1 MFLKAHATQ
10 SLDDSNNWKHRALT
24 PDIRRTEFNGS
35 CQGCS
40 KSFFCPISKRSVCLF
55 IALFALCENAAIDSF
70 RYTGVGTSSGSYQM
84 ITRADPGV
92 WPDCSIPQD
101 QKCGT
106 STYTVSGPL
115 APFDDEQSTVSRH
128 RNGRMSDLE
137 GLSWTD
143 EHVSIGSLSA
153 AKFGRLD
160 FGDTSYFRSSYIPP
174 GLLLGSD
181 CITSEHGLL
190 EQHGRGASGE
200 WSICQG
206 GSQSY
211 SSGNYSTTTSKPNAE
226 PFKTFVPPGK
236 EVNIMTSAPC
246 STNQPC
252 LGFSRGVSIEE
263 LDTASLMDVQ
273 TSYHGWGG
281 SKVFAIEYN
290 MPQSTDSSNNIPAIW
305 ALNAVVEVITSE
317 NISHAFSE
325 IYSMKGATGSGG
337 DYFVRP
343 YNNPRTLLVTFDM
356 ATDSI
361 TLQHVSSFDWPN
373 SISAS
378 QMSSYTT
385 GTVDRTVAFS
395 TAYYPK
401 SNNPTTVSLTNIL
414 QQPTLSHVI
423 GTLLDE
429 TGNILTPGGS
439 TALSSSLL
447 LTIGMMSL
455 ACAMMM

>member
-1 MFLKAHATQ
+1 M
-10 SLDDSNNWKHRALT
+10 
-24 PDIRRTEFNGS
+24 
-35 CQGCS
+35 
-40 KSFFCPISKRSVCLF
+40 RSVCLF
-55 IALFALCENAAIDSF
+55 IALFALCESAAINSF

-106 STYTVSGPL
+106 STFTVSGPL
-115 APFDDEQSTVSRH
+115 A
-128 RNGRMSDLE
+128 
-137 GLSWTD
+137 
-143 EHVSIGSLSA
+143 
-153 AKFGRLD
+153 
-160 FGDTSYFRSSYIPP
+160 
-174 GLLLGSD
+174 LLGAALTD
-181 CITSEHGLL
+181 GPFTRCP
-190 EQHGRGASGE
+190 
-200 WSICQG
+200 
-206 GSQSY
+206 
-211 SSGNYSTTTSKPNAE
+211 SSHVVQEEE

-246 STNQPC
+246 STSQPC
-252 LGFSRGVSIEE
+252 LGFSRG
-263 LDTASLMDVQ
+263 

-281 SKVFAIEYN
+281 SKMFVIEYN

-305 ALNAVVEVITSE
+305 ALNAQVLHSAQYGCNCRGMGGSGGCGELDLVEVITSE